1 MAAESQICRYR
12 RVSLLPG
19 LRVNLSKSGASLS
32 TAAVESLADGRPPR
46 PAGDLGLPGTGL
58 YWTEYHPTARPV
70 HHGHR
75 LAFAV
80 VVAALVAAIWW
91 PAIA

>member
-32 TAAVESLADGRPPR
+32 IGRR
-46 PAGDLGLPGTGL
+46 GIPG
-58 YWTEYHPTARPV
+58 
-70 HHGHR
+70 
-75 LAFAV
+75 
-80 VVAALVAAIWW
+80 
-91 PAIA
+91 

>member
-1 MAAESQICRYR
+1 MLVACRLAGLSALETYYAGVRERAQCGRR
-12 RVSLLPG
+12 RVT
-19 LRVNLSKSGASLS
+19 V
-32 TAAVESLADGRPPR
+32 D
-46 PAGDLGLPGTGL
+46 LPGTAL

-91 PAIA
+91 LAIA